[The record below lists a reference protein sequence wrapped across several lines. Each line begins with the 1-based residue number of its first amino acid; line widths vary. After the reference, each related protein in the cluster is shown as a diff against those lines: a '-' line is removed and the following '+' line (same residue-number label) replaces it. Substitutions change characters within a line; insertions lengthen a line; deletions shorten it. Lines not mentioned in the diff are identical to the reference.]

1 MNHARLVDF
10 FYEAGMLRHTPRSGY
25 QFLGSGRE
33 SVAEHSHR
41 TAVIGY
47 ALARLAG
54 ADPARTV
61 LICLFHDLGEARTG
75 DHNYVN
81 KRYSQVFER
90 QAIEDALCGT
100 PFAELLELYDAHSQ
114 GAAPDAPLEARLAH
128 DADQLDLLLNL
139 KRELDIGN
147 AQASRWMESV
157 AQRLVTPLA
166 QELAEEIRTRPHDQ
180 WWAAAVVTCQNNDVP
195 DDKNITD

>member
-1 MNHARLVDF
+1 MHHDRLVDF
-10 FYEAGMLRHTPRSGY
+10 LHEAGMLRHTPRSGY

-41 TAVIGY
+41 TAIIGY

-81 KRYSQVFER
+81 KRYAQVFER
-90 QAIEDALCGT
+90 QAMEDAINGT
-100 PFAELLELYDAHSQ
+100 PFAEILEYYDAHAQ
-114 GAAPDAPLEARLAH
+114 GSALDAPLEARLAL

-139 KRELDIGN
+139 KRELDLGN
-147 AQASRWMESV
+147 SQASRWMESV
-157 AQRLVTPLA
+157 AARLITPLG
-166 QELAEEIRTRPHDQ
+166 QELAEAIRTRPHDQ
-180 WWAAAVVTCQNNDVP
+180 WWVTAVVNCQNFDEQG
-195 DDKNITD
+195 DKKNAD